1 MNNQSTPHAGN
12 ESMTAH
18 SRAHHTDAERTS
30 PPRPAPRY
38 QTEQPDDLVIIG
50 TDNAPEPRKK
60 AVPVGAHRKRISKTA
75 DSFQGA
81 VSPPKPSHQELGNSN
96 LAASVAQTPT
106 FGNFL
111 TVPKLPKRRSSRA
124 LKVEANPGITDV
136 RGTPQIAGGSLI
148 APHASQGIQDVRG
161 VPQIVGGS
169 FIAADRTAMQSA
181 STEDGGTDG
190 DKTEAEETEADDED
204 EDEEGGVPLPMQN
217 AEDGDGGKT
226 GVI

>member
-1 MNNQSTPHAGN
+1 MNNQSTPPAGN
-12 ESMTAH
+12 VSMTAH

-38 QTEQPDDLVIIG
+38 QAEQPDDLIIIG

-96 LAASVAQTPT
+96 LAASAARTPT

-111 TVPKLPKRRSSRA
+111 TVPKLPKRRSSHA
-124 LKVEANPGITDV
+124 PKMEANPGITDV
-136 RGTPQIAGGSLI
+136 RGTPQIAGGSFI
-148 APHASQGIQDVRG
+148 APHASQGIQD
-161 VPQIVGGS
+161 IVGGS
-169 FIAADRTAMQSA
+169 FIAEDRTAMQSA

-190 DKTEAEETEADDED
+190 GTDGDETEAEETEADDED

-217 AEDGDGGKT
+217 AGDGDGGKT